1 MTDTTPDKAPAAAE
15 PPATDEP
22 DGHTEVERVTPRAIL
37 IVFCATM
44 CTAMY
49 AFTWNSV
56 SVALPYM
63 QGTFSATTDQIA
75 WVIIAYVIGASVV
88 TGCVGWLS
96 ARFGR
101 KQLFLFSIVG
111 FIVTLVGCGMAT
123 TLWEEV
129 FWRFAQGIIAA
140 PLIPIGQSIAVA
152 AFPRDRHGQAVSLWA
167 LGFVSANVISPVI
180 GGILIEDWGWQW
192 IFFFSIPAG
201 VIGLIMS
208 WFLVPWTP
216 PEKKPMEW
224 LGFTSLV
231 VGIGTL
237 QLMLARGE
245 RLEWFSSGEIMIEA
259 TIAAVALYVFIT
271 HTIIGKDTFIDG
283 KLFLNR
289 NFAMGQTFIF
299 FIGAVMFLPLILL
312 PLLLQQ
318 LGGYPAL
325 ETGYLMLPRGLGSIC
340 GLLMMAQLRDR
351 IDPRPLLMLG
361 VIGIAWPAWEM
372 GHWTADVRPWDV
384 SWTTFIQG
392 LAAGF
397 IWAPLNTLTL
407 SRLER
412 RVQDQGF
419 ALFYLIFDVGSA
431 IGTAAV
437 IGVQAHY
444 TQVNHEELNSF
455 VHPFNEILRY
465 PALADVWDTG
475 SAVGLATLQGE
486 ISRQASMIGFNNA
499 FMVIAIVMAA
509 LLPFILLFRNPK
521 YYDKLDHRS

>member
-1 MTDTTPDKAPAAAE
+1 MSESVAPAGDAAVE
-15 PPATDEP
+15 PEAVEP
-22 DGHTEVERVTPRAIL
+22 DRITFRAITT
-37 IVFCATM
+37 VFCATM

-101 KQLFLFSIVG
+101 KQLFLFSILG
-111 FIVTLVGCGMAT
+111 FIVTLFGCGMAT

-129 FWRFAQGIIAA
+129 FWRFAQGVIAA

-152 AFPRDRHGQAVSLWA
+152 AFPRARHGQAISLWA
-167 LGFVSANVISPVI
+167 LGFVSANVISPVL

-192 IFFFSIPAG
+192 IFFFAVPAG
-201 VIGLIMS
+201 VLGFVMS

-216 PEKKPMEW
+216 PEKKPLEW
-224 LGFTSLV
+224 LGFLSLIIGV
-231 VGIGTL
+231 GTL

-245 RLEWFSSGEIMIEA
+245 RLDWFHSGEIIIEGI
-259 TIAAVALYVFIT
+259 IAALALYIFVM
-271 HTIIGKDTFIDG
+271 HTILSKDTFIDG
-283 KLFLNR
+283 KLFRNR

-318 LGGYPAL
+318 IGGYPAL

-340 GLLMMAQLRDR
+340 GLTLMAYLRDR
-351 IDPRPLLMLG
+351 IDPRPLLFLG
-361 VIGIAWPAWEM
+361 ILGIAWPSWEM
-372 GHWTADVRPWDV
+372 GHWTTEVRPWDV
-384 SWTTFIQG
+384 SYTTFVQG
-392 LAAGF
+392 VAAGF

-407 SRLER
+407 SRLDR

-437 IGVQAHY
+437 IGLQARY
-444 TQVNHEELNSF
+444 SQINHAELNEF
-455 VHPFNEILRY
+455 VSPFNELLRY
-465 PALADVWDTG
+465 PHLSGVWDTS
-475 SAVGLATLQGE
+475 SAAGLATLQGE
-486 ISRQASMIGFNNA
+486 IGRQASMIGYNNA
-499 FMVIAIVMAA
+499 FMTIAMVMAV
-509 LLPFILLFRNPK
+509 LLPFIFCFRHQR
-521 YYDKLDHRS
+521 YYD

>member
-1 MTDTTPDKAPAAAE
+1 MTATTQDEAAASAAQDD
-15 PPATDEP
+15 PP
-22 DGHTEVERVTPRAIL
+22 EVERVTLRGIAT
-37 IVFCATM
+37 VFCATM
-44 CTAMY
+44 CTAMF

-63 QGTFSATTDQIA
+63 KGTFSATTDQIA
-75 WVIIAYVIGASVV
+75 WVIIAYVIGASMV

-101 KQLFLFSIVG
+101 KQLFIFSIIG
-111 FIVTLVGCGMAT
+111 FIITLVGCGMAT
-123 TLWEEV
+123 SLWEEV
-129 FWRFAQGIIAA
+129 FWRFAQGVVAA
-140 PLIPIGQSIAVA
+140 PMVPIGQSIAVS
-152 AFPRDRHGQAVSLWA
+152 AFPRDRHGQAISLWA
-167 LGFVSANVISPVI
+167 LGFVSANVIAPVL

-224 LGFTSLV
+224 LGFLSLV
-231 VGIGTL
+231 IGVGAL

-245 RLEWFSSGEIMIEA
+245 RLDWFSSGEIIIE
-259 TIAAVALYVFIT
+259 TVIALGALYIFVV
-271 HTIIGKDTFIDG
+271 HTITGKNTFIDG
-283 KLFLNR
+283 SLFRNR

-318 LGGYPAL
+318 IGGYPAL

-340 GLLMMAQLRDR
+340 GLTLMAYLRDR
-351 IDPRPLLMLG
+351 VDPRPLLFIGIL
-361 VIGIAWPAWEM
+361 GIAWPAWDM
-372 GHWTADVRPWDV
+372 GHWTTEVRPWDV
-384 SWTTFIQG
+384 SYTTFIQG
-392 LAAGF
+392 VAAGF

-407 SRLER
+407 SRLHQ

-431 IGTAAV
+431 IGIAAV
-437 IGVQAHY
+437 IGLQTRY
-444 TQVNHEELNSF
+444 SQINHSELNEF
-455 VHPFNEILRY
+455 VSPFNELLRY
-465 PALADVWDTG
+465 PHFTNAWDTG
-475 SAVGLATLQGE
+475 SVTGLAALQGE
-486 ISRQASMIGFNNA
+486 IGRQASMIGYNNA
-499 FMVIAIVMAA
+499 FMTIAVVMAV
-509 LLPFILLFRNPK
+509 LLPFVFCFRHPT
-521 YYDKLDHRS
+521 YYDRKSETPEA